1 MKKNFILLAT
11 LFICIISIAILS
23 CKSSS
28 PYSPTVPPPPPPTGF
43 ATDSIN
49 LSGLRYSPAIDTV
62 HVGVPV
68 KWKNNDGVN
77 HTVNTDDGTTIA
89 SGNITPSSVFTFTFT
104 TAGTYPYH
112 CIYHGSMG
120 MTGTLYVKP

>member
-1 MKKNFILLAT
+1 MKKNFILPAVLI
-11 LFICIISIAILS
+11 LVISVINFS
-23 CKSSS
+23 CGKSAG
-28 PYSPTVPPPPPPTGF
+28 YTTGGGGGPTGF

-62 HVGVPV
+62 HVGAVV

-77 HTVNTDDGTTIA
+77 HTVNTDDGTTII
-89 SGNITPSSVFTFTFT
+89 SGNITPTSVFTFTFT
-104 TAGTYPYH
+104 TAGTYSYH

-120 MTGTLYVKP
+120 MVGTLYVKP